1 MATLFLVSWGSSIL
15 FFVEAIPIY
24 VSTNSGGRSPFLHT
38 LSSIICRL
46 FDGGSSD
53 CCEVIYQ
60 GIFYCISWVLSDAE
74 HLFMC
79 LLNICRDIICIK
91 RKWPFFY
98 ISRKNFPPGLTF
110 VLICISPQY
119 LFDFYV
125 IKFSSLFPYS
135 GLPCGSAHKE
145 STSNVGDLGSIPCFG
160 EITWRR
166 ERLPTPVCWPGEFHG
181 WYSPWDH
188 KESYTTKWFSH
199 NLTLFQIL

>member
-60 GIFYCISWVLSDAE
+60 GIFYCISWVVSDAE

-79 LLNICRDIICIK
+79 LLTICRDIICIK
-91 RKWPFFY
+91 GKWPFFY

-125 IKFSSLFPYS
+125 IKFRSLFSYS
-135 GLPCGSAHKE
+135 GLPCGSARKE
-145 STSNVGDLGSIPCFG
+145 STSNVGDLGFNPLFWGDNLEKGKVTHPSMLAWRIP
-160 EITWRR
+160 WM
-166 ERLPTPVCWPGEFHG
+166 V
-181 WYSPWDH
+181 
-188 KESYTTKWFSH
+188 
-199 NLTLFQIL
+199 